1 MGEPANKNHTSEYRV
16 NEDGSVT
23 RRKNDFIINDD
34 GSVTRI
40 QSSANV
46 GRKPNITYRK
56 TATDPKQYTKI
67 PSSHVVKESSN
78 FGVRAIVGI
87 VYIVA
92 VIIFFVMLYINAYEP
107 GETFF
112 DWMEIFFGLGVI
124 AAMIWGFLINP
135 ILNKI
140 LD

>member
-16 NEDGSVT
+16 NEDGGVV
-23 RRKNDFIINDD
+23 RRKKDFIINDD

-40 QSSANV
+40 QSSVNV
-46 GRKPNITYRK
+46 GRKSNITYRK
-56 TATDPKQYTKI
+56 TAPSPKQYPKTST
-67 PSSHVVKESSN
+67 PHVVKESSS
-78 FGVRAIVGI
+78 FGIRVIVGI
-87 VYIVA
+87 VYIIA
-92 VIIFFVMLYINAYEP
+92 VMIFFVVLYINAYEP

-112 DWMEIFFGLGVI
+112 DWLEIFLGLGFI

-135 ILNKI
+135 ILNKF